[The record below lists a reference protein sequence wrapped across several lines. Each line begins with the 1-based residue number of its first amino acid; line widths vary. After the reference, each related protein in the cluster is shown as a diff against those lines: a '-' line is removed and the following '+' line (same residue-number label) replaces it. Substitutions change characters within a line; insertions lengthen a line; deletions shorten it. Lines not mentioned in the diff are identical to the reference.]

1 MKKFLVTFD
10 VFKYIDQYKTKAVKE
25 TITIEAGNKRVASLR
40 AMAELNKNKEYEGLY
55 KSLRSIEEVK

>member
-10 VFKYIDQYKTKAVKE
+10 IYKYIDQYKTKAVKE

-55 KSLRSIEEVK
+55 KTLRSIEEVK